1 MMRLQDDSN
10 DPHPALRAGLS
21 LPGRGVSL
29 LLRWK
34 QPGASC
40 RFAQPSRP
48 LSAPSGA
55 ERVRVRWGP
64 NHRTATHRVA
74 PTCRAYSRVR
84 CTKEHRST
92 RGVPVPVVGAGSEP
106 APTMPRDVHGAN
118 VLLGARVHRIIFRA
132 RRCRA
137 RMPHG
142 NARGARAV
150 KGGTDR
156 STRPPR
162 SISPKQTGRHR
173 RTIKTECS
181 LFESKRRLT
190 RGVICRVE
198 LHWYE
203 AHGIGRR
210 KFKIKRFLE

>member
-1 MMRLQDDSN
+1 MMRSHDDRIH
-10 DPHPALRAGLS
+10 PHPALRAGLS

-29 LLRWK
+29 ALRRE
-34 QPGASC
+34 QVAASC

-48 LSAPSGA
+48 LSTPSGA

-64 NHRTATHRVA
+64 NYRTAMHRVA
-74 PTCRAYSRVR
+74 PTRRAYSRVR
-84 CTKEHRST
+84 GANEHGT
-92 RGVPVPVVGAGSEP
+92 AADLPDVGAGSEP
-106 APTMPRDVHGAN
+106 APTTPHDIRGASVLMPAH
-118 VLLGARVHRIIFRA
+118 VHRIIFRA